1 MRPANDENQ
10 VRGLIQ
16 KHAVTIIAS
25 CILGF
30 TIWQAT
36 TTYNMS
42 LQMVRQTEKVNSIEQ
57 RLTDFRVLMNSR
69 YRKED
74 AERDLRLRD
83 EQIRSIRRRLDQIE
97 TDRHKKGE

>member
-1 MRPANDENQ
+1 MPPANDENQ
-10 VRGLIQ
+10 VRSLIQ

-25 CILGF
+25 GILGF

-57 RLTDFRVLMNSR
+57 RLGDFRVLMNSR

-97 TDRHKKGE
+97 NKDRKKGE

>member
-25 CILGF
+25 GILGF

-57 RLTDFRVLMNSR
+57 RLGDFRVLMNSR

-97 TDRHKKGE
+97 NKDRKKGE